1 MGMGEE
7 ALAPSPLGLIRLRLL
22 QLCQI
27 FGWVFFERG
36 KAAVATEANLD
47 SFVSNDEWLAH

>member
-1 MGMGEE
+1 MGEE
-7 ALAPSPLGLIRLRLL
+7 ALAPSPLGLIQLRLL

-27 FGWVFFERG
+27 FGRFFFKLG
-36 KAAVATEANLD
+36 KASVAAEANLG

>member
-1 MGMGEE
+1 MGEE

-47 SFVSNDEWLAH
+47 SFVSSDEWLAH

>member
-36 KAAVATEANLD
+36 KAAVAAEANLD
-47 SFVSNDEWLAH
+47 SFVSNDEWVAH

>member
-7 ALAPSPLGLIRLRLL
+7 ALAPSPLGLIQLRLL

-27 FGWVFFERG
+27 FGRFFFKLG
-36 KAAVATEANLD
+36 KASVAAEANLG